1 MSGRRTVLR
10 VEDLH
15 ALIDGQLAPERRA
28 IVESDLKADPD
39 AQRLVSQLI
48 ADRDALR
55 TALAPIQDEPIP
67 QRLRVANVERDRRR
81 HNRWLAVQAV
91 AAALLLSAGGGAG
104 WLAHEAAR
112 RNSIVLDQHGRW
124 GSIAEDAIRAH
135 NTFSVET
142 RHPVEVFGD
151 TNDQLTN
158 WIAKRLGRRL
168 PPPDLSPLGFAL
180 LGGRI
185 LPSPLG
191 TAALL
196 MYQAQNGERITL
208 YLKPGEAGETAIRS
222 LTSGGTQV
230 MYWVDDGCAYVITGT
245 LDRSRMEALSGRVF
259 EHFEGNPGAG

>member
-1 MSGRRTVLR
+1 VSGRRTVLR
-10 VEDLH
+10 VEDLQ

-28 IVESDLKADPD
+28 IVVSDLKNDLD
-39 AQRLVSQLI
+39 AQRFVSQLI

-81 HNRWLAVQAV
+81 NSRWLAVQAV
-91 AAALLLSAGGGAG
+91 AAVVLLSAGGGAG

-112 RNSIVLDQHGRW
+112 RDSIVFDQQGRW
-124 GSIAEDAIRAH
+124 GSIAEDALRAH

-222 LTSGGTQV
+222 LTSGDARV
-230 MYWVDDGCAYVITGT
+230 MYWVDDGCAYVITGS
-245 LDRSRMEALSGRVF
+245 LDRSRMEALSGRIF
-259 EHFEGNPGAG
+259 EHFEGNSRAG

>member
-91 AAALLLSAGGGAG
+91 AAALLHRQEAALAGWRTRLLVATRSSSTSMAGG
-104 WLAHEAAR
+104 
-112 RNSIVLDQHGRW
+112 
-124 GSIAEDAIRAH
+124 
-135 NTFSVET
+135 
-142 RHPVEVFGD
+142 
-151 TNDQLTN
+151 
-158 WIAKRLGRRL
+158 
-168 PPPDLSPLGFAL
+168 DLSPRMPFVPTTRSAW
-180 LGGRI
+180 RPAI
-185 LPSPLG
+185 PSKFLV
-191 TAALL
+191 T
-196 MYQAQNGERITL
+196 QT
-208 YLKPGEAGETAIRS
+208 
-222 LTSGGTQV
+222 TS
-230 MYWVDDGCAYVITGT
+230 
-245 LDRSRMEALSGRVF
+245 
-259 EHFEGNPGAG
+259 